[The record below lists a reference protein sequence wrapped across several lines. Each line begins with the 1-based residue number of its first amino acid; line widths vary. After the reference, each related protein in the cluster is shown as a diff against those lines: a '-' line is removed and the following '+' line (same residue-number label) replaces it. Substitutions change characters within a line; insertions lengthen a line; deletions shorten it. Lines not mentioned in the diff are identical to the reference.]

1 MDFLLSV
8 VHYLSRF
15 LEVIMTSNITQSKQ
29 MIPPLENGDQLTAF
43 EFERR
48 YQAMPNIKKAELIE
62 GLVYM
67 PAALRFRKHGQP
79 HAYIIGWLAQY
90 EAATPG
96 VELADNATVRL
107 DEKNT
112 PQPDAL
118 LRIDKG
124 GQSMISEDDYVEGAP
139 ELMVEIAASTV
150 SIDLH
155 EKLKA
160 YERNQIQEYLVWR
173 VYDNEIDWFYLKEAS
188 YVRLE
193 ANEDGI
199 IKSKVYPGLWLDVQ
213 ALLKGNLLKV
223 LEVLQKGMK
232 TKPHQDFVKKMI
244 DTDF

>member
-1 MDFLLSV
+1 MMML
-8 VHYLSRF
+8 
-15 LEVIMTSNITQSKQ
+15 SKQ

-48 YQAMPNIKKAELIE
+48 YQAMSHIKKAELIE

-118 LRIDKG
+118 LRIDQG
-124 GQSMISEDDYVEGAP
+124 GKSMISEDDYVEGAP

-155 EKLKA
+155 DKLKA
-160 YERNQIQEYLVWR
+160 YERNQVQEYLVWR
-173 VYDNEIDWFYLKEAS
+173 VYDHEIDWFCLTERK
-188 YVRLE
+188 YVKLQ
-193 ANEDGI
+193 ANELGI
-199 IKSKVYPGLWLDVQ
+199 IKSQVYPGLWLDTNNVIVWELIPIL
-213 ALLKGNLLKV
+213 AIV
-223 LEVLQKGMK
+223 
-232 TKPHQDFVKKMI
+232 PS
-244 DTDF
+244 